1 MIPLYASRLNR
12 SEALS
17 VAQPQRPGLSLFED
31 SLLNSALL
39 RSLSIAACALTLAAC
54 NQPANAPAA
63 NASPSP
69 AAAAAMTDDE
79 KTLYAMGFIAGGNGN
94 FAQLKLTPE
103 EFSVFAKGLEAA
115 AFSKTPEVD
124 LAEIQPRIDPF
135 LQAKMAQAR
144 VANVGVAQAR
154 KTADAPTLTKAAA
167 EPGAVKLASGAIVQT
182 ITAGSGASPKATSTV
197 EVHYE
202 GKLTDGTVF
211 DSSIQRGQPVEF
223 PLNGVIPCW
232 TEGVAKM
239 KVGEKARL
247 TCPSDSA
254 YGDQGQGPI
263 PPGATLIFEV
273 ELLSIK

>member
-1 MIPLYASRLNR
+1 MNS
-12 SEALS
+12 
-17 VAQPQRPGLSLFED
+17 
-31 SLLNSALL
+31 SLLRRLAL
-39 RSLSIAACALTLAAC
+39 AACALSVVAC
-54 NQPANAPAA
+54 NKPATAPAA
-63 NASPSP
+63 SASPAP
-69 AAAAAMTDDE
+69 TGVAGMTDDQ
-79 KTLYAMGFIAGGNGN
+79 KTLYTMGFIAGGN
-94 FAQLKLTPE
+94 FAQFKLTNE
-103 EFSVFAKGLEAA
+103 EFAVFVKGLEAA
-115 AFSKTPEVD
+115 SLGKKADLD
-124 LAEIQPRIDPF
+124 LATFQPRIEPF
-135 LQAKMAQAR
+135 LQAKVAQAR

-154 KTADAPTLTKAAA
+154 KTADAAFVTKAAA
-167 EPGAVKLASGAIVQT
+167 EPGAIKLESGAVVQT
-182 ITAGSGASPKATSTV
+182 LTPGKGDSPKATSTV
-197 EVHYE
+197 KVHYE

-232 TEGVAKM
+232 TQGVAKM